1 MLFGEGRD
9 SGKFRKKYGYF
20 LAAFLFSKELF
31 CFAFGLC
38 DYVGC
43 CTLFESVLLGLRVRP
58 VTLSPSL
65 MLISHPGRAAFAS
78 WSVKG
83 SGVATELHSFATVLL
98 SCDSSTKKA

>member
-31 CFAFGLC
+31 CFAFDWC
-38 DYVGC
+38 DCVG

-78 WSVKG
+78 WSVK